1 MTRELILMVGLPG
14 SGKSSY
20 LNVIASNKM
29 GDIVISRDKIR
40 FSFLEPDDAYFAKE
54 NKVWKEFVRQI
65 QEALDNPNY
74 RHIYVDATHLN
85 EHSRNKI
92 LDALNL
98 RGVDIKCI
106 WKNTPLEEC
115 LARNRKREQKYIVPD
130 ETIQSMARGLT
141 DPRKDFKYQYKEV
154 KII

>member
-115 LARNRKREQKYIVPD
+115 LVRNRKREQKYIVPD